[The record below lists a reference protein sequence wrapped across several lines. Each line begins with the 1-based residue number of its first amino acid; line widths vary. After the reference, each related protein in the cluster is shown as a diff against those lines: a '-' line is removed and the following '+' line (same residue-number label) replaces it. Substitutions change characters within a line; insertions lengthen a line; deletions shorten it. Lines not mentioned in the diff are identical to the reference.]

1 MANIQVSGRI
11 GDAIKETYQ
20 HLKVGIN
27 ASFPGTSLSVGA
39 RLQANNDDE
48 IIITHTNS
56 VINIMKGAAPRHDH
70 DLNII
75 CFSKSYVSACAMA
88 DKVFEDFS
96 VGSTVEV
103 QGDSLVQGV
112 FNPKSQIMY
121 YTDEDDYA
129 VSVNVTLTI
138 IDKTNI

>member
-1 MANIQVSGRI
+1 MANTQVSGRI
-11 GDAIKETYQ
+11 GHAIKETYQ
-20 HLKVGIN
+20 NLKASIN
-27 ASFPGTSLSVGA
+27 SSFPGTSLSVGA

-56 VINIMKGAAPRHDH
+56 VINIMKGSAPRHDH

-88 DKVFEDFS
+88 DKVFENFS
-96 VGSTVEV
+96 IGNVVAV
-103 QGDSLVQGV
+103 QNDPDIEGV

-129 VSVNVTLTI
+129 VSVNVTLSI
-138 IDKTNI
+138 IDKTNL